1 MATVP
6 YHLSTAS
13 YAIAPP
19 TIRLSEPRR
28 LNRIQEV
35 RKQQGVSLRTA
46 SRRTGIPAAELRQ
59 QEQEDSDLLLSQL
72 QVWCEILD
80 VPAADLLEEP
90 KNDLSAPIRERAK
103 LVRIMKTTKAILERT
118 KESNVKILAETL
130 INQLTDLMPELEEV
144 NSWNNVGQ
152 RRSLDELGRI
162 VDRRVSEDMIL
173 RAMRDD

>member
-19 TIRLSEPRR
+19 IIRLSEPRR

-35 RKQQGVSLRTA
+35 RKQQGVSLRTV

-59 QEQEDSDLLLSQL
+59 QEREDSDLLLSQL
-72 QVWCEILD
+72 QVWCETLD

-90 KNDLSAPIRERAK
+90 QNDLSAPIRERAK

-162 VDRRVSEDMIL
+162 VDRRVSEDMVL